1 MRYLTCEYDACKI
14 YLTHELDKSNGTR
27 MQTISPVRRKRG
39 RPLDPDRVLLKR
51 EQILKA
57 AVTCFGAEGYSNTD
71 VNRIADAVGITKGTI
86 YHYFG
91 SKEDLFLATVDF
103 EANRLRLFV
112 LEAADGCEDSLD
124 ELGAVVYSYLRFFQD
139 NPLVVELFVEER
151 STFKN
156 RKKHTYFIHR
166 DMTLSRWHKLL
177 RRMSDNN
184 RIRRVDPEKFVFV
197 LSDTLY
203 GTVFANYFAGTKLT
217 AAQQA
222 KQILDVVLGGIL
234 VQPHTFHFD

>member
-1 MRYLTCEYDACKI
+1 ME
-14 YLTHELDKSNGTR
+14 
-27 MQTISPVRRKRG
+27 TISRVRRKRG
-39 RPLDPDRVLLKR
+39 RPLDPERVLLKR
-51 EQILKA
+51 EHILKA
-57 AVTCFGAEGYSNTD
+57 AAACFGADGYSNTD
-71 VNRIADAVGITKGTI
+71 VNLVARAAGITKGTI

-103 EANRLRLFV
+103 EANRLRMFV
-112 LEAADGCEDSLD
+112 LEAADACEDSLD

-151 STFKN
+151 STFKD

-166 DMTLSRWHKLL
+166 DMTLARWHKLL
-177 RRMSDNN
+177 RRMSDEK
-184 RIRRVDPEKFVFV
+184 RIRPVDPEKFVSV

-203 GTVFANYFAGTKLT
+203 GTVFTNYFAGTELT
-217 AAQQA
+217 ATEQA

-234 VQPHTFHFD
+234 VQPHTFCFE